1 MKDKNPREIENCID
15 LEPFLGQD
23 IGSEVSGGRSM
34 LLTVVF
40 YFFLVISSII
50 SSLAVII
57 ATIFYPQRN
66 YPLIITRYWGL
77 ALVKC
82 AGVTL
87 EVQGRENLEPE
98 RPAIYAANHQSAFDI
113 FVLLAVLPPV
123 KFLAKIELFSIPLF
137 GLALGRAGSL
147 PVDRSNRQAAMKS
160 IDRAAR
166 AVREGSSIII
176 FPEGTRSTTQE
187 MLPFKKGGFVLAIKS
202 GQPIVPVSINGAR
215 AVLPRGWGRLHP
227 GPIKVVIGRPIATD
241 VYKTK
246 NKDDLMTLLREA
258 IASNYDPGY
267 PAGAA

>member
-1 MKDKNPREIENCID
+1 
-15 LEPFLGQD
+15 
-23 IGSEVSGGRSM
+23 M

-40 YFFLVISSII
+40 YFYLVLSTIV

-57 ATIFYPQRN
+57 VVILFPERN
-66 YPLIITRYWGL
+66 YPLIITHYWGK
-77 ALVKC
+77 ALVNC

-87 EVQGRENLEPE
+87 EVQGQENLRPG

-113 FVLLAVLPPV
+113 FVLLAILPPV

-137 GLALGRAGSL
+137 GLALDLAGSL

-160 IDRAAR
+160 IERAAQ

-176 FPEGTRSTTQE
+176 FPEGTRSTTGE

-202 GQPIVPVSINGAR
+202 GQPIVPVSISGAG
-215 AVLPRGWGRLHP
+215 AVLPRGWGRIHP
-227 GPIKVVIGRPIATD
+227 GPIKVVIGRTIATD

-246 NKDDLMTLLREA
+246 NKDDLMAQLREV
-258 IASNYDPGY
+258 IAANYDPEYGRHQ
-267 PAGAA
+267 GAVG